1 MTKKALCVGI
11 NDYPIAGMDL
21 KGCVNDAKAWSALLR
36 KQYDF
41 TSADVKVLL
50 DKTATHEH
58 VTDGLKALLA
68 GARSGD
74 VLVFTNSS
82 HGTYVADAGRDEAD
96 RYDEAMCPYDCKQE
110 LLTDDELRMLFADIP
125 RGVRLTV
132 ISDSCHSGSVT
143 RAAEGPATPDD
154 RRVRFLNPRK
164 LRQTEIKDVRNRAT
178 PRRTEVHPES
188 EMKELLLS
196 GCRSNQYSY
205 DALIGRRYQGA
216 MSFYALQV
224 IKDAGYRLTYSA
236 LATRL
241 REALAVSNYDQEPQ
255 LEGKTSFKRRQ
266 IFT

>member
-41 TSADVKVLL
+41 TSADVRVLL
-50 DKTATHEH
+50 DKAATHEH

-82 HGTYVADAGRDEAD
+82 HGTYVADDGRDEAD
-96 RYDEAMCPYDCKQE
+96 RYDEAMCPYDCKTAAAHRRRAPDAAHRHPPGRATHGD
-110 LLTDDELRMLFADIP
+110 LGLVPLRLGDQGRRGPGHP
-125 RGVRLTV
+125 RRPA
-132 ISDSCHSGSVT
+132 GSVPQPPQPPPARDQGRPEPGDAT
-143 RAAEGPATPDD
+143 TYGGAPRVGDEGAPALRLPVEPVQLRRAHRTPLPGRHVLLRAAGH
-154 RRVRFLNPRK
+154 
-164 LRQTEIKDVRNRAT
+164 Q
-178 PRRTEVHPES
+178 
-188 EMKELLLS
+188 
-196 GCRSNQYSY
+196 
-205 DALIGRRYQGA
+205 GRRLPAHVLGP
-216 MSFYALQV
+216 
-224 IKDAGYRLTYSA
+224 
-236 LATRL
+236 ATRL

-255 LEGKTSFKRRQ
+255 LEGKPSFKRRQ

>member
-21 KGCVNDAKAWSALLR
+21 KGCVNDARAWSALLR

-41 TSADVKVLL
+41 TSADVRVLL
-50 DKTATHEH
+50 DKAATHKK

-68 GARSGD
+68 GAKSGD

-82 HGTYVADAGRDEAD
+82 HGTYVADANSDETD
-96 RYDEAMCPYDCKQE
+96 RYDEAMCPYDCKKE
-110 LLTDDELRMLFADIP
+110 LLTDDQLWTLFSDIP

-132 ISDSCHSGSVT
+132 ISDSCHSGSVL
-143 RAAEGPATPDD
+143 RAAEGVATPDD
-154 RRVRFLNPRK
+154 RRKRFLNPRN
-164 LRQTEIKDVRNRAT
+164 LRRPEISDVRVKAT
-178 PRRTEVHPES
+178 PEPRPES
-188 EMKELLLS
+188 AQKALLLS

-205 DALIGRRYQGA
+205 DAAFGSRYHGA
-216 MSFYALQV
+216 MTYYALQV
-224 IKDAGYRLTYSA
+224 IEDAGYKLTYDA

-241 REALAVSNYDQEPQ
+241 RGALAESNYDQEPQ
-255 LEGKTSFKRRQ
+255 LEGRTSFKRRQ